1 MINIEIKN
9 KNVLDILDK
18 IRYTYTEKY
27 QISDKCRSTGNPED
41 MMTYI
46 SDKYRDKIMGMGTSH
61 EGHAELGHGYL
72 LKHPVDGDQEYK
84 NELLS
89 FDNQMKELL
98 GLSCS
103 ALTMAYPPGGYI
115 EWHNNANAPSYNL
128 VFTWSETGDG
138 WFRYYD
144 RVRKENVTMRDK
156 AGWTLKA
163 GYFGGY
169 HDDQLVYHCA
179 ATECWRM
186 TWSWMLGFDEEYW
199 NDCLS
204 VISEE

>member
-1 MINIEIKN
+1 MTVAGNNLIVGFALFAVAIGGGG
-9 KNVLDILDK
+9 
-18 IRYTYTEKY
+18 
-27 QISDKCRSTGNPED
+27 SGGGGFSTGIGSSSSSSSSSGSVAD
-41 MMTYI
+41 GYV
-46 SDKYRDKIMGMGTSH
+46 
-61 EGHAELGHGYL
+61 EGAFVFFD
-72 LKHPVDGDQEYK
+72 VDGDQEYK

-128 VFTWSETGDG
+128 VFTWSETGNG

-144 RVRKENVTMRDK
+144 RDRKENVTIPDK
-156 AGWTLKA
+156 AGWSVKA
-163 GYFGGY
+163 GYFGSY
-169 HDDQLVYHCA
+169 DDDKLVYHCA